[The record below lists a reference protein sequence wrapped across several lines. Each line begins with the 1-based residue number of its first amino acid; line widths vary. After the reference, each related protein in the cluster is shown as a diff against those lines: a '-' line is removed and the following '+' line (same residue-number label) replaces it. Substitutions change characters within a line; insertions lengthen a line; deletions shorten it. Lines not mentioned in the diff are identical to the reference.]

1 MPSTESMSARER
13 AAKILVPGATMSG
26 FTVKSA
32 ETIDELDAEAYVID
46 HIASGARLLF
56 LACEDE
62 NKAFAIGFKTPP
74 ANDTASST
82 SSSTPCCADRPSSPS
97 KNRSST
103 SLRVPCKRFLTP

>member
-32 ETIDELDAEAYVID
+32 ETIDELDAEAYAID
-46 HIASGARLLF
+46 HTASGARLLF

-74 ANDTASST
+74 ANDTGVFHILDALRAVRIGQVPRQRT
-82 SSSTPCCADRPSSPS
+82 VRRPHQELHANVS
-97 KNRSST
+97 
-103 SLRVPCKRFLTP
+103 

>member
-13 AAKILVPGATMSG
+13 AAKVLVPGATMSG

-46 HIASGARLLF
+46 HTASGARLLF

-62 NKAFAIGFKTPP
+62 NIKRREDVPRWPFFVGLATPILL
-74 ANDTASST
+74 TA
-82 SSSTPCCADRPSSPS
+82 AWKLLHQLLD
-97 KNRSST
+97 
-103 SLRVPCKRFLTP
+103 

>member
-13 AAKILVPGATMSG
+13 AAKVLVPGATMSG

-46 HIASGARLLF
+46 HTASGARLLF

-74 ANDTASST
+74 ANDTGVFHILEHSVLCGSAKF
-82 SSSTPCCADRPSSPS
+82 PS
-97 KNRSST
+97 KNRLLTSS
-103 SLRVPCKRFLTP
+103 RAPCKRFLTP

>member
-62 NKAFAIGFKTPP
+62 NKAFAIGFKTGRLPHP
-74 ANDTASST
+74 RALRAVRIGQVPRQRTVR
-82 SSSTPCCADRPSSPS
+82 RPH
-97 KNRSST
+97 
-103 SLRVPCKRFLTP
+103 